1 MSNRRQVLTV
11 DEALAKLLEKNDGDF
26 FGGEPLS
33 ELMDSESGSDEEEY
47 ERRARSFASPSVHL
61 GLQLEVEEGDGGHF
75 VARELNVREAVRAF
89 VPLQAEPSNL
99 ESDLQDKEGEH
110 GEVSE
115 ALNVNPNS
123 QSRRHTCGCSKNC
136 LDKFDASEVEQMRMN
151 MLELEKKR
159 A

>member
-1 MSNRRQVLTV
+1 M
-11 DEALAKLLEKNDGDF
+11 
-26 FGGEPLS
+26 
-33 ELMDSESGSDEEEY
+33 
-47 ERRARSFASPSVHL
+47 
-61 GLQLEVEEGDGGHF
+61 QLEVEEGDGGHF

-123 QSRRHTCGCSKNC
+123 QSRRRICGCSKNC
-136 LDKFDASEVEQMRMN
+136 LDKFNASEVEQMCMN
-151 MLELEKKR
+151 MLELEKNEHECCVLGILESLMER
-159 A
+159 TEETA